1 MITAVLQF
9 SEEFYLMEDIFK
21 KIKALRLQN
30 NLTLKELSEKTG
42 LSLSFLS
49 QIERGASSLSI
60 TSLKKLADAL
70 GVSMIFFFEEEKGK
84 KNYVLR
90 KGDQKIF
97 KMNGGEQRYARLSGT
112 FNDRKLEPMK
122 IVLPPYMK
130 EEHSYSHPG
139 EEFYYI
145 LQGEVIFHLNEVHY
159 HVIAGDI
166 IHFPS
171 ELLHSWENPTSE
183 ETVIL
188 SVTTPIIF

>member
-1 MITAVLQF
+1 
-9 SEEFYLMEDIFK
+9 MEDIHK

-30 NLTLKELSEKTG
+30 NLTLKDLSEETG

-70 GVSMIFFFEEEKGK
+70 GVSMIFFFEEEKENQNYLLK
-84 KNYVLR
+84 KQ
-90 KGDQKIF
+90 DQKIF
-97 KMNGGEQRYARLSGT
+97 KMNGGEQRYARLSGI
-112 FNDRKLEPMK
+112 FPDRKLEPVK
-122 IVLPPYMK
+122 VILPPNMK

-145 LQGEVIFHLNEVHY
+145 LQGEVIFHLNDDCH
-159 HVIAGDI
+159 HMMAGDT

-171 ELLHSWENPTSE
+171 EILHAWENPTSE
-183 ETVIL
+183 ETIIL

>member
-1 MITAVLQF
+1 MD
-9 SEEFYLMEDIFK
+9 DIHK
-21 KIKALRLQN
+21 KIKALRLQKEM
-30 NLTLKELSEKTG
+30 TLKELSEETG

-70 GVSMIFFFEEEKGK
+70 DVSMIFFFEED
-84 KNYVLR
+84 KNHQNYLLR
-90 KGDQKIF
+90 REEQKNF
-97 KMNGGEQRYARLSGT
+97 KMNGGQQIYARLSGS
-112 FNDRKLEPMK
+112 FHDRKLEPIK
-122 IVLPPYMK
+122 VILPPNMR

-145 LQGEVIFHLNEVHY
+145 LQGEVIFYLDDTPHRMN
-159 HVIAGDI
+159 AGDT

-171 ELLHSWENPTSE
+171 EILHAWENPTSK